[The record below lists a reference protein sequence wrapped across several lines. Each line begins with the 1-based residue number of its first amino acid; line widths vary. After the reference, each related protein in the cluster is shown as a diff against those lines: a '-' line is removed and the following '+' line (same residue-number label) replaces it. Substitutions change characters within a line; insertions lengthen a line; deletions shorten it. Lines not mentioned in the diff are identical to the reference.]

1 MIVIV
6 GPTAAGKSA
15 RAMALAPSV
24 NGEII
29 SADSRHVY
37 SGMDIGTNKPSAA
50 ERAAVPH
57 HLLDLRPP
65 EHSFSL
71 AEYVALARPA
81 IEAIQARGGTPM
93 LVGGT
98 GQYVRA
104 LLEGWQV
111 PAVPPNDAARAR
123 WQSFAHEQGQA
134 ALFAELT
141 RRDPGAADTI
151 DPRNIRRVI
160 RALEVME
167 ATGERWS
174 DLQRR
179 VPPKIPVTWVYVNLP
194 REALHQ
200 AVDTRLQRMLD
211 AGWLD
216 ETRALLAHFAGRGID
231 AESALRL
238 PAMSALGYR
247 EMAAVALGR
256 STLPEAV
263 EAIKRET
270 RRFIRMQDTWFRALE
285 ANHKAAA

>member
-1 MIVIV
+1 MAAPRPRYND
-6 GPTAAGKSA
+6 PTM
-15 RAMALAPSV
+15 RVVV
-24 NGEII
+24 NGWFLV
-29 SADSRHVY
+29 H
-37 SGMDIGTNKPSAA
+37 N
-50 ERAAVPH
+50 PH
-57 HLLDLRPP
+57 
-65 EHSFSL
+65 
-71 AEYVALARPA
+71 
-81 IEAIQARGGTPM
+81 T
-93 LVGGT
+93 GT